1 MISIYYKQISRYH
14 PLTQEQEQTLIVR
27 IQQGDMQA
35 RQTLIEGNL
44 RLVTNIARQYFRPNI
59 ELLDL
64 IQEGNIG
71 LIEAVDRFDP
81 QYGNRFSTFAVWW
94 IKKAILEFLGEGN
107 KIVSLDIHF
116 KQEDKQV
123 CLSDTIEDTD
133 TILGGPSCQPMDL
146 LLQQQEDLK
155 DLNIRLASL
164 PKREKEVLNLLY
176 GIESKK
182 PMSLQEVADLLN
194 ISHERV
200 RCIKDTALGR
210 LR

>member
-1 MISIYYKQISRYH
+1 M
-14 PLTQEQEQTLIVR
+14 
-27 IQQGDMQA
+27 
-35 RQTLIEGNL
+35 
-44 RLVTNIARQYFRPNI
+44 
-59 ELLDL
+59 
-64 IQEGNIG
+64 
-71 LIEAVDRFDP
+71 
-81 QYGNRFSTFAVWW
+81 
-94 IKKAILEFLGEGN
+94 
-107 KIVSLDIHF
+107 SLDIHI

-210 LR
+210 LRS